1 MNITI
6 HRGSKEIGGS
16 CVEIESQG
24 KRLLIDLG
32 LPLDAVGDLCKFLPK
47 VSGLDG
53 NDPSLLGIL
62 ISHPHQDHFGLLS
75 QISSA
80 IKIGMGTAARRILTT
95 AAPFMHDKYSPPS
108 SVWDFESEKPLLIEP
123 FKIIP
128 YLVDHSAY
136 DSYALLIEAD
146 GKKIFYSGDFRAHGR
161 KSSLYKKMI
170 ENPPSD
176 IDLLLLE
183 GTSIGR
189 SDSEV
194 EFQNE
199 AAVQKGVEGALN
211 NTKGLVLVQTS
222 PQNIDRV
229 VSVFKACKRTG
240 RILVIDLYTSAILE
254 ATGNK
259 KLPQS
264 SWEGVVL
271 YLPELQVKQVDTNG
285 WGEIHKRHSANEIV
299 IEAIRKN
306 PGKYALLFRSMH
318 CMDLGKNDCLK
329 DALFIYSQWGGY
341 WKRDSFKKVRS
352 WLKRHNIPKIE
363 IHTSGHAGL
372 TDLQKFAEALNPRKI
387 VPIHSFMPV
396 EFINLF
402 PNVEIHKDGDS
413 WSIV

>member
-32 LPLDAVGDLCKFLPK
+32 LPLDAEGDLCKLLPK

-75 QISSA
+75 QVSSS
-80 IKIGMGTAARRILTT
+80 IKIGMGAAARRILTA
-95 AAPFMHDKYSPPS
+95 AAPFMHDKFTPS
-108 SVWDFESEKPLLIEP
+108 SSGWDFESEKPLLIKP
-123 FKIIP
+123 FTIIP

-161 KSSLYKKMI
+161 KGSLYKKMI
-170 ENPPSD
+170 ENPPTD

-189 SDSEV
+189 SDNEAK
-194 EFQNE
+194 FQNE
-199 AAVQKGVEGALN
+199 AAVQKGIEEALN

-229 VSVFKACKRTG
+229 VSIFKACKRTG
-240 RILVIDLYTSAILE
+240 RILVIDLYTAVILE
-254 ATGNK
+254 ATGNE

-264 SWEGVVL
+264 SWAGIEL
-271 YLPELQVKQVDTNG
+271 YTPMLQMKQINNNG
-285 WGEIHKRHSANEIV
+285 WGEIHKRHSAGEIA
-299 IEAIRKN
+299 IEAIKKN
-306 PGKYALLFRSMH
+306 PGKYTLLFRSLH
-318 CMDLGKNDCLK
+318 CMDLGRNFCLN

-341 WKRDSFKKVRS
+341 WKRDSFKKVRA
-352 WLKRHNIPKIE
+352 WLKRHHIPKIE
-363 IHTSGHAGL
+363 VHTSGHADL
-372 TDLQKFAEALNPRKI
+372 SDLQKFANALNPRKI
-387 VPIHSFMPV
+387 VPIHSFMPF

-402 PNVEIHKDGDS
+402 PNVEIHKDGEN